1 MMFVKHAIVSRH
13 ASDLSM
19 SMNKKK
25 VDMSELIT
33 ASFMKMDNVTGYP
46 LSRQDVFM
54 EPSSIFVTSII
65 LSARSGLVN
74 VKSERL

>member
-1 MMFVKHAIVSRH
+1 
-13 ASDLSM
+13 
-19 SMNKKK
+19 
-25 VDMSELIT
+25 MSELIT